1 MPGILPNDAPDLQI
15 TGVPASAMN
24 VATRQPELFVVVLNW
39 NGKEDLLE
47 CFGSLRGTTY
57 PIQVILV
64 DNGSKDNSVAEVRA
78 RFPEV
83 SIIVNKT
90 NVGFSGN
97 NVGMEEALRR
107 GADYVLL
114 LNNDTWVEP
123 HCFQELI
130 RAAEENPEVGI
141 LSPRICYYSNPELI
155 WYDGGKLD
163 NVNGFL
169 RHSHINSDRLTGSV
183 DDRPMQLDYVCG
195 CAMLI
200 RRQVI
205 EKIGALDKRFFMYW
219 EDADFSLRARQAGFR
234 LLHVPAAT
242 VLHKVSRSIGGF
254 DSPDAYYYMERNRYF
269 ISKKRT
275 SVSARMAL
283 IMAQIRNC
291 FWEYCALMKMHRKEH
306 ALAIVEA
313 AWDSLLGRGG
323 KRRKKIPSILLA
335 WLEYRRRRP
344 KLSHQTTPSSK

>member
-1 MPGILPNDAPDLQI
+1 
-15 TGVPASAMN
+15 MN
-24 VATRQPELFVVVLNW
+24 VATRQPELFVIVLNW

-47 CFGSLRGTTY
+47 CFGSLRGATY

-130 RAAEENPEVGI
+130 RAAEENPEIGI

-205 EKIGALDKRFFMYW
+205 EQIGVLDQRFFMYW
-219 EDADFSLRARQAGFR
+219 EDADYSLRAKNSGFG
-234 LLHVPAAT
+234 LLQVPSAR
-242 VLHKVSRSIGGF
+242 VLHKVSQSIGGAE
-254 DSPDAYYYMERNRYF
+254 SPDALYYMERNRF
-269 ISKKRT
+269 LI
-275 SVSARMAL
+275 SARGMGIGSRLAL
-283 IMAQIRNC
+283 LKKQLRRC
-291 FWEYCALMKMHRKEH
+291 FWEYASLTNQHKLDL
-306 ALAIVEA
+306 ALAAAEA
-313 AWDSLLGRGG
+313 GWDSLLARYG
-323 KRRKKIPSILLA
+323 KRRGNLPRLLQRTLKK
-335 WLEYRRRRP
+335 R
-344 KLSHQTTPSSK
+344 TTA

>member
-15 TGVPASAMN
+15 TGVPASTMN
-24 VATRQPELFVVVLNW
+24 VARQPELFVVVLNW

-47 CFGSLRGTTY
+47 CFGSLRSATY
-57 PIQVILV
+57 SIQVILV
-64 DNGSKDNSVAEVRA
+64 DNGSKDSSVTEVRA

-130 RAAEENPEVGI
+130 RAAEENPEIGI

-205 EKIGALDKRFFMYW
+205 EQIGVLDQRFFMYW
-219 EDADFSLRARQAGFR
+219 EDVDYSLRAKNSGFG
-234 LLHVPAAT
+234 LLQVPSAR
-242 VLHKVSRSIGGF
+242 VLHKVSQSIGGAE
-254 DSPDAYYYMERNRYF
+254 SPDALYYMERNRF
-269 ISKKRT
+269 LI
-275 SVSARMAL
+275 SARGMGIGSRLAL
-283 IMAQIRNC
+283 LKKQLRRC
-291 FWEYCALMKMHRKEH
+291 FWEYASLTNQHKLDL
-306 ALAIVEA
+306 ALAAAEA
-313 AWDSLLGRGG
+313 GWDSLLARYG
-323 KRRKKIPSILLA
+323 KRRGNLPRLVQRTLKK
-335 WLEYRRRRP
+335 R
-344 KLSHQTTPSSK
+344 TTA

>member
-130 RAAEENPEVGI
+130 RAAEENPEIGI

-205 EKIGALDKRFFMYW
+205 EQIGVLDQRFFMYW
-219 EDADFSLRARQAGFR
+219 EDADYSLRAKHSGFG
-234 LLHVPAAT
+234 LLQVPSAR
-242 VLHKVSRSIGGF
+242 VLHKVSQSIGGGE
-254 DSPDAYYYMERNRYF
+254 SPDALYYMERNRF
-269 ISKKRT
+269 LI
-275 SVSARMAL
+275 SARGMGIGSRLAL
-283 IMAQIRNC
+283 LKKQLRRC
-291 FWEYCALMKMHRKEH
+291 FWEYASLTNQHKLDL
-306 ALAIVEA
+306 ALAAAEA
-313 AWDSLLGRGG
+313 GWDSLLARYG
-323 KRRKKIPSILLA
+323 KRRGNLPRLLQRTLKK
-335 WLEYRRRRP
+335 R
-344 KLSHQTTPSSK
+344 TTA